1 MSGHTNSEIGQAS
14 GRLRGRHVSMA
25 EFRRLW
31 DDNSLT
37 LAQIGLLLGITQQAV
52 TGRAATR
59 GLVNTR
65 PMGPPPAISDDALF
79 RDMWAAGV
87 VVADMAQHFGVHQR
101 SIRNHVT
108 RLGLPKRG
116 NYGWASIS
124 LADFLADRLRARLD
138 LAATESMAAMRLSEM
153 VDRPR
158 AHGGAK

>member
-1 MSGHTNSEIGQAS
+1 MSGHACTQIGKAS
-14 GRLRGRHVSMA
+14 CPRRGRNVSMA

-31 DDNSLT
+31 ADESLT
-37 LAQIGLLLGITQQAV
+37 LSQIGQQLGISQQAV
-52 TGRAATR
+52 TGRATTR

-65 PMGPPPAISDDALF
+65 PMGPRPSISDDTLF
-79 RDMWAAGV
+79 RDMWATGV
-87 VVADMAQHFGVHQR
+87 VVADMARHFGVHQR

-124 LADFLADRLRARLD
+124 LADFLADRLRAQLD
-138 LAATESMAAMRLSEM
+138 AAATETMAAMRLSEM

-158 AHGGAK
+158 ASGGVK